1 MLQRPGLM
9 FPPCQNAFPGQFD
22 IFGFNSYHF
31 TVWGMF
37 SMSFTLQ
44 QAFAAAVNKREEIIV
59 QCRTFPTKLD
69 GREVYSHFGYAA
81 QFVCSRALIIPFL

>member
-44 QAFAAAVNKREEIIV
+44 QAFAAAVNK
-59 QCRTFPTKLD
+59 
-69 GREVYSHFGYAA
+69 
-81 QFVCSRALIIPFL
+81 